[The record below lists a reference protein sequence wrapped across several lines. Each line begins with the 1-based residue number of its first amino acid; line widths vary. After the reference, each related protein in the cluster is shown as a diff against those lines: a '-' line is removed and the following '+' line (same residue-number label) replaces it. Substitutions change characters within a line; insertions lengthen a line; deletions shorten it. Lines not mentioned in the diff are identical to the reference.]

1 MRRCPP
7 AGTATLRRSH
17 PGEGRTTLL
26 VVGVAHG
33 DARMGRLHRRPG
45 VEGQVP
51 AVVPFGHE
59 HDAGAAVLDLLGA
72 WLATWLT

>member
-1 MRRCPP
+1 M
-7 AGTATLRRSH
+7 
-17 PGEGRTTLL
+17 
-26 VVGVAHG
+26 VGVAHG